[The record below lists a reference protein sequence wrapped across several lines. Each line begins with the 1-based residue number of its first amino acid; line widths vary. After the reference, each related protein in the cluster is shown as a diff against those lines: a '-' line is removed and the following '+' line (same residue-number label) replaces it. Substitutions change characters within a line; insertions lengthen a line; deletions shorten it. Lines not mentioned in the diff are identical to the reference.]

1 MAVTV
6 KGTAYDGVR
15 GAKVE
20 FGTFTLNPTTI
31 AAASESEVTTSFDGL
46 ASGDLVFVNPR
57 ALTSGLHVKGARV
70 TASDVLGVTLRNELT
85 TSVDGAEI
93 TYDYLVVKFG
103 GDA

>member
-1 MAVTV
+1 MAVTI

-15 GAKVE
+15 GAKIE

-31 AAASESEVTTSFDGL
+31 NAGVQAEHTTAFDGV
-46 ASGDLVFVNPR
+46 ASGDLVFVNAR
-57 ALTSGLHVKGARV
+57 SLTTGLHVTGARV
-70 TASDVLGVTLRNELT
+70 TAADVLGVTLRNELT
-85 TSVDGAEI
+85 TNVDGAEI